1 MKTIGILGGMSPEA
15 SINYYRRLIDLSRER
30 WRYRCPRI
38 IIFSLD
44 LEEWKD
50 AVERPEGHRGAVSLL
65 CDGVAR
71 LHRAGAEFAVM
82 ASNTPH
88 MFFEE
93 VAAASPI
100 PILSIVEE
108 TAREAECRG
117 FHRVGLLGTT
127 MVMEGEFYRGPFT
140 RRGISVVV
148 PESGERARVHE
159 TIVKHLV
166 CGDFRDEI
174 KSELA
179 GVAHRLH
186 REQEIEA
193 LVLGCTELPLVLNE
207 NDLGIPV
214 LNTTEIH
221 VRAAFARALEGL

>member
-15 SINYYRRLIDLSRER
+15 SIDYYRRLIDLSRER
-30 WRYRCPRI
+30 WQYRCPRI
-38 IIFSLD
+38 VIFNLD
-44 LEEWKD
+44 LEQWKE
-50 AVERPEGHRGAVSLL
+50 AVERPEAWKEAVSLL
-65 CDGVAR
+65 CDGILR

-93 VAAASPI
+93 VAAAAPI

-108 TAREAECRG
+108 TAREAEDRG
-117 FHRVGLLGTT
+117 FQRVGLLGTR
-127 MVMEGEFYRGPFT
+127 MVMEGAFYRGPFT

-148 PESGERARVHE
+148 PESGECARVHE
-159 TIVKHLV
+159 MIVKHLV

-174 KSELA
+174 KSELL
-179 GVAHRLH
+179 GVARRLH
-186 REQEIEA
+186 REQGIEA
-193 LVLGCTELPLVLNE
+193 LVLGCTELPLVLHE
-207 NDLGIPV
+207 DDLGIPA
-214 LNTTEIH
+214 LDTTDIH